1 MTNCHKL
8 GGLRQYS
15 FIGSQSIGQKF
26 RLHYWVLCSEYCK
39 TEIKVLT
46 RLNSHLEA
54 LGEHSLE
61 STFCWN
67 NSVSCNRKVPIS
79 LLTVDQDQKLLYSYP
94 CDPLH
99 LQIRNGASNNFLYYG
114 SFKSSSP
121 FSLAFKHIFKGSMWL
136 GQAHLDN
143 LLLINQKSMD

>member
-1 MTNCHKL
+1 MLVCYGCMTNCHKL

-99 LQIRNGASNNFLYYG
+99 LQIRNGASNTSCTMDL
-114 SFKSSSP
+114 SSP
-121 FSLAFKHIFKGSMWL
+121 QVPFLWLLNTYLKGPC
-136 GQAHLDN
+136 D
-143 LLLINQKSMD
+143 